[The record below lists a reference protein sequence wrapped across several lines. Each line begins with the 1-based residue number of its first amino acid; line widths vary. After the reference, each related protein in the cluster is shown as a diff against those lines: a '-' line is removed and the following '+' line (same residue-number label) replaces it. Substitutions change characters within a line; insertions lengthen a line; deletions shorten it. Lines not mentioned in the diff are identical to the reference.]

1 MDDREKLE
9 SITPEEED
17 DGDMFK
23 AMRDFMKG
31 MQEADFDEEAFAAGL
46 KELTDQIDAEEASE

>member
-1 MDDREKLE
+1 MDDRERLGN
-9 SITPEEED
+9 ITPEEED

-31 MQEADFDEEAFAAGL
+31 VQEMDFDEESFEAGL
-46 KELTDQIDAEEASE
+46 KELVDQIDAEEAAE